1 MHIKYTE
8 ILITVLI
15 VCIGLA
21 VAVDNSQGNNTIN
34 SNVIGTAHIGW
45 VATVDNLQGNNPVCG
60 PCSSYGIGFNGPLE
74 YTPYPEPLNDGAQNP
89 GNIYVVYSVID
100 KESKPWWTQTAGVWQ
115 VWGPYEF
122 KAGRNHIL
130 KFGPQDIV
138 GMTEGPLPYYVEGTA
153 AWLQV
158 ENVDYMTKN
167 AYAYCIVPKA
177 KLLNEQTVAVI
188 PGAAECKWDSYTPDQ
203 MAFAAQP
210 GNVFPL
216 RNSPFAAGSYM
227 VLVGPAGEDGL
238 DLPPASWNTFGPYEL
253 KGGHKYK
260 ALIESPGGKFLRFEE
275 DPADLLSYSDPSP
288 ESASVYARNN
298 CPGNIWYAICLLPT
312 NLDANTSMISAVGYD
327 LPSGYVN
334 ISRGD
339 TTVIK
344 EITPDIFF
352 T

>member
-1 MHIKYTE
+1 
-8 ILITVLI
+8 
-15 VCIGLA
+15 
-21 VAVDNSQGNNTIN
+21 
-34 SNVIGTAHIGW
+34 
-45 VATVDNLQGNNPVCG
+45 
-60 PCSSYGIGFNGPLE
+60 
-74 YTPYPEPLNDGAQNP
+74 
-89 GNIYVVYSVID
+89 
-100 KESKPWWTQTAGVWQ
+100 
-115 VWGPYEF
+115 
-122 KAGRNHIL
+122 
-130 KFGPQDIV
+130 
-138 GMTEGPLPYYVEGTA
+138 
-153 AWLQV
+153 
-158 ENVDYMTKN
+158 
-167 AYAYCIVPKA
+167 
-177 KLLNEQTVAVI
+177 
-188 PGAAECKWDSYTPDQ
+188 
-203 MAFAAQP
+203 
-210 GNVFPL
+210 
-216 RNSPFAAGSYM
+216 AAGSYM

-253 KGGHKYK
+253 RGGHKYK